1 VEAKT
6 SVIAVLLLSTA
17 VAWPAAAAPTP
28 APTSTPAPAAPAPTV
43 DLESIKQQNALATKE
58 NALITQANAA
68 MVAKNW
74 QEAIDALNKLIVLEP
89 RWEFLQGLGNAQL
102 NLGNNKEALDAFD
115 KGIAGALAD
124 KTTPADKL
132 KLARAVMLT
141 NKGNALLK
149 LKRTDE
155 AIAAYTSAAALDPHP
170 AIAYFNLCATQ
181 YNVGNMTG
189 AAAACDKAIKADPT
203 KADAYFIKGSALY
216 GNGTLD
222 ASNTYVVPPGTVE
235 ALKKYLKLAP
245 KGAHAADVQAMLDAL
260 KKPLK

>member
-1 VEAKT
+1 MGAKV
-6 SVIAVLLLSTA
+6 SIVAAVLFGLGA
-17 VAWPAAAAPTP
+17 AWPAAAASTQAP
-28 APTSTPAPAAPAPTV
+28 ATPAPAV
-43 DLESIKQQNALATKE
+43 DVESIKQQNALAIKE
-58 NALITQANAA
+58 NALITQVNAA
-68 MVAKNW
+68 MAAKKW
-74 QEAIDALNKLIVLEP
+74 QEAADALGKLIALNA
-89 RWEFLQGLGNAQL
+89 RWDYYQGLANAQF
-102 NLGNNKEALDAFD
+102 NLGHYTEALGAFD

-132 KLARAVMLT
+132 KLARAMMLT
-141 NKGNALLK
+141 SKGNALLK

-155 AIAAYTSAAALDPHP
+155 AIAAFTGAAALDPHP
-170 AIAYFNLCATQ
+170 AVAYFNLCATQ

-189 AAAACDKAIKADPT
+189 AATACDKAIKADPT